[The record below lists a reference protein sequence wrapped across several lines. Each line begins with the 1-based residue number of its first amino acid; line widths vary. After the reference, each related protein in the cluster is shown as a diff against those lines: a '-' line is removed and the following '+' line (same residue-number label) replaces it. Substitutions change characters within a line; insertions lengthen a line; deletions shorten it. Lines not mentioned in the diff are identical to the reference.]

1 MTAYDFHMSLVR
13 DAIVHAETLN
23 TVKVGTDYPHWLRPM
38 HLAATRTWLDCAK
51 KNLAL
56 AEAELTPAAPTL
68 KPLRMRP
75 LTTAAEGDQVIATPK
90 GTQ

>member
-13 DAIVHAETLN
+13 EAIAHAETFN
-23 TVKVGTDYPHWLRPM
+23 TVTVGIDYPDWMRPNHYAIRRWLR
-38 HLAATRTWLDCAK
+38 CAK
-51 KNLAL
+51 LNLTL
-56 AEAELTPAAPTL
+56 AEAELTKGAPTL

-75 LTTAAEGDQVIATPK
+75 LTTAAEGDPALATPK